1 MRKCEGS
8 GLSLSSAEQTH
19 TQTPKGCSSRF
30 LPPATIWPVRS
41 PFSYWLIYV
50 LSGASVPGLSGCLTW
65 LLPIQKQKAPPLTH
79 FFFPFL
85 LPPLNPLALWPVLF
99 LWSFFILLCHSLWH
113 GWPFSVMSLTGTSG
127 SPGAKRVMEQERADS
142 PKEISMSF
150 FFFLAYILTLCWK
163 SAWLLLRWVPYKTFH
178 AITLLLGFPGSRNRR
193 NRGKKFTCNI
203 LV

>member
-19 TQTPKGCSSRF
+19 TQTPRGCSSRF

-150 FFFLAYILTLCWK
+150 FFSSLRSYLMLKECLAPAQMSSIQN
-163 SAWLLLRWVPYKTFH
+163 
-178 AITLLLGFPGSRNRR
+178 FPCYYFIIGLSGLQEQKEQ
-193 NRGKKFTCNI
+193 GKKI
-203 LV
+203 YL